1 MLSKKGLES
10 LRDVAESSARVQ
22 LDEELEAD
30 AETVERV
37 SKRVPSEDARA
48 AFATLAEIYRAEIAR
63 RAAARVRKRKATG

>member
-1 MLSKKGLES
+1 MLSKKGLQS

-30 AETVERV
+30 ALTVERV
-37 SKRVPSEDARA
+37 SKRVRSEDART

-63 RAAARVRKRKATG
+63 RAATRGRKRKTAG